1 MEYSETQL
9 NPRRQTLLE
18 FIVSDYI
25 RTAVPVASQ
34 QVAARHGLNVSSA
47 TIRNDMAEMEEM
59 GFISRPHSSAG
70 GVPSD
75 SGYRFYVERLARRS
89 RHSRRF
95 EESVRA
101 VIRPDAGDPD
111 RWAQGAATVLAGTLQ
126 NVAIATS
133 PRPAQTRVKQ
143 VQLVHLHGGQA
154 LLVIV
159 LERARVRQ
167 HMVDLPGQID
177 QLVLTGVASTVNLII
192 AGKTSDEIAMDSRG
206 FSDLDETTRAVLF
219 EVVRLLGEEDAG
231 APMPVFTVG
240 LRHML
245 SQPEFASGT
254 RAREVVDVVEDQTPL
269 RALLA
274 SSVTAGDVH
283 VIIGGENHSER
294 LRPYSFVLAPY
305 GGRGRTTGFIGVF
318 GPTRMDYVRAVA
330 SVRYLASF
338 LGRIVGSLDDIL
350 A

>member
-143 VQLVHLHGGQA
+143 VQLVHL
-154 LLVIV
+154 L
-159 LERARVRQ
+159 
-167 HMVDLPGQID
+167 
-177 QLVLTGVASTVNLII
+177 SLIHI
-192 AGKTSDEIAMDSRG
+192 
-206 FSDLDETTRAVLF
+206 
-219 EVVRLLGEEDAG
+219 
-231 APMPVFTVG
+231 
-240 LRHML
+240 
-245 SQPEFASGT
+245 
-254 RAREVVDVVEDQTPL
+254 
-269 RALLA
+269 
-274 SSVTAGDVH
+274 
-283 VIIGGENHSER
+283 
-294 LRPYSFVLAPY
+294 
-305 GGRGRTTGFIGVF
+305 
-318 GPTRMDYVRAVA
+318 
-330 SVRYLASF
+330 
-338 LGRIVGSLDDIL
+338 
-350 A
+350 